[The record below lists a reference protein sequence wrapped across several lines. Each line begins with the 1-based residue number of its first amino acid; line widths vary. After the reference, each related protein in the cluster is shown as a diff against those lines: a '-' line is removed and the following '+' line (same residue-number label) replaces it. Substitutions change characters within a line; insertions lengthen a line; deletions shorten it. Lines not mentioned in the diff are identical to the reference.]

1 MCVRTV
7 RVHGHGFIASLQY
20 CACTIRQQEDNYV
33 VYHIRCITI
42 YISTGRVLSVAT
54 KGVVQ

>member
-7 RVHGHGFIASLQY
+7 RVHGHGYIASLQY

-33 VYHIRCITI
+33 VYHIRCTTI

-54 KGVVQ
+54 K